1 MQMSMQQID
10 TTQSLRQII
19 AAHREL
25 KRTVGLVPTMGALH
39 AGHAALI
46 RRAAAENG
54 VVIVSDFVNP
64 TQFNNPMDLRAY
76 PRQLSQDA
84 QLVKALGADIL
95 FAPSVE
101 EMYPEPDERVF
112 DLSPLDSVMEG
123 AKRPGHFNGVA
134 QIVSRLLTLVMPDRA
149 YFGEKDYQ
157 QLLIVQRLVKQL
169 ELPVEIVP
177 CPIVREEDG
186 LAMSSRNQLLS
197 AECRREA
204 PRIQQALRGAAD
216 ILSAQGIEAAT
227 QWVTEEINRGGVLQ
241 TEYVSFASA
250 DDLMPMSNYVPG
262 VTMGFV
268 AVQAGNVRLIDNCKY

>member
-46 RRAAAENG
+46 RRAVAENG

-216 ILSAQGIEAAT
+216 ILSAQGIEAAR
-227 QWVTEEINRGGVLQ
+227 QWVTEEINRSGVLQ

>member
-46 RRAAAENG
+46 RRAVAENG

-112 DLSPLDSVMEG
+112 GLSPLDSVMEG

-204 PRIQQALRGAAD
+204 PRIQQALRGATD

-227 QWVTEEINRGGVLQ
+227 QWVTEEINRSGVLQ

-250 DDLMPMSNYVPG
+250 NDLMPMSNYVPG

>member
-46 RRAAAENG
+46 RRAVAENG

-76 PRQLSQDA
+76 PRQLPQDA
-84 QLVKALGADIL
+84 QLVKALGVDIL

-216 ILSAQGIEAAT
+216 ILSAQGIEAAR

>member
-46 RRAAAENG
+46 RRAVAENG

-112 DLSPLDSVMEG
+112 DLSPLDNVMEG

-216 ILSAQGIEAAT
+216 ILKAQGIEAAR

-241 TEYVSFASA
+241 TEYVSFTSA

>member
-46 RRAAAENG
+46 RRAVAENG

-204 PRIQQALRGAAD
+204 PRIQQALRGAAE
-216 ILSAQGIEAAT
+216 ILRAQGIEAAR

>member
-46 RRAAAENG
+46 RRAVAENG

-157 QLLIVQRLVKQL
+157 QLLIVQRLVEQL

-227 QWVTEEINRGGVLQ
+227 QWVTEEINRSGVLQ

-250 DDLMPMSNYVPG
+250 NDLMPMSNYVPG

>member
-1 MQMSMQQID
+1 
-10 TTQSLRQII
+10 
-19 AAHREL
+19 
-25 KRTVGLVPTMGALH
+25 MGALH

-46 RRAAAENG
+46 RRAVAENG

-216 ILSAQGIEAAT
+216 ILSAQGIEAAR

>member
-46 RRAAAENG
+46 RRAVAENG

-169 ELPVEIVP
+169 ELLVEIVP

-216 ILSAQGIEAAT
+216 ILSAQGIEAAR

>member
-46 RRAAAENG
+46 RRAVAENG

-112 DLSPLDSVMEG
+112 DLSPLDSIMEG

-216 ILSAQGIEAAT
+216 ILSAQGIEAAR